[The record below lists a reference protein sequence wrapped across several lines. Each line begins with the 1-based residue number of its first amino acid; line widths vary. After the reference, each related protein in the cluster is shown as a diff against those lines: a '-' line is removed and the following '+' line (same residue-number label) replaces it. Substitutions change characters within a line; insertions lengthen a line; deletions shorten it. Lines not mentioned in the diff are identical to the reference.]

1 MARAQALHRAVDN
14 TAYRLALAVQGEAED
29 GRVRLTP
36 RLTAYLE
43 AFAAADRAATEDR
56 DARWAAIGIVPGA
69 GAAAGA

>member
-1 MARAQALHRAVDN
+1 MSYDCYMRAPRCPLCDKPS
-14 TAYRLALAVQGEAED
+14 ED
-29 GRVRLTP
+29 DEDIGNMTSNVS
-36 RLTAYLE
+36 YLE